1 MTYRIYLASSW
12 RNNYQP
18 EVIEWLRGVGYE
30 VYNYRQPQEQ
40 GPERDDTP
48 EAGFAWQS
56 ADPTWGPV
64 SPDILERYKRM
75 LDSPVAKA
83 GFNADYQAMRWA
95 DTCVLVLPSGRSAH
109 LEAGWMA
116 GSGRRLVV
124 YMPPAVD
131 AADPN
136 TLVWS
141 FEPELMYLLG
151 GGPSLIT
158 TSKDQ
163 LLKRLSRRQPRP
175 LYLNDH
181 TPW

>member
-1 MTYRIYLASSW
+1 MTKRIYLASSW
-12 RNNYQP
+12 KNTYQP
-18 EVIEWLRGVGYE
+18 EVISWLRDAAYE

-40 GPERDDTP
+40 GPLLEDTP
-48 EAGFAWQS
+48 EAGFDWRN

-64 SPDILERYKRM
+64 TSNILERYKRM
-75 LDSPVAKA
+75 LGSPIAKA
-83 GFNADYQAMRWA
+83 GFKADYEAMRWA

-131 AADPN
+131 ASEPN

-151 GGPSLIT
+151 GDPNLIT
-158 TSKDQ
+158 TSKEQ
-163 LLKRLSRRQPRP
+163 LLERLSRRQPQP
-175 LYLNDH
+175 LYLNDPV
-181 TPW
+181 PW